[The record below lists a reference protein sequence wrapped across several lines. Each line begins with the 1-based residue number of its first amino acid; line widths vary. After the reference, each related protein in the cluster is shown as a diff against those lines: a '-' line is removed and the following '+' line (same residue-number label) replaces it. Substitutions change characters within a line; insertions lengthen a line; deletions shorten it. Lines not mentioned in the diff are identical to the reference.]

1 MSFMVR
7 TARWLAVV
15 LIATPIVL
23 LGQGTPATGT
33 VRGRVTETASGQ
45 PIPSA
50 QVQIAG
56 TTLGSMTG
64 PTGEY
69 VIPNVPI
76 GTRTVIARRIGYSEM
91 RRDVPVVAG
100 QTATADFAMAAAAV
114 TLSEVV
120 VTGTAS
126 PTTRRALPNQIE
138 SITGEEVSQAP
149 AATAIDQALQG
160 KLVGAVISE
169 NSGQPGGGVSIRL
182 RGTNSIL
189 GGAEPLYVI
198 DGVIIDNNSEA
209 LVSLGANATRGGA
222 ALSNRIADLDPADV
236 DRIEVLKG
244 AAAAALY
251 GARAN
256 NGVIQIFTKRGRS
269 GAAQVSVSTEYS
281 VGSTPKKYEL
291 VEIPVAGLGDTVINT
306 SLRVGQAIERFD
318 VQEDVWRAA
327 NSTINR
333 LSVTGGSGG
342 TTYFLGGSY
351 QREQGIVQ
359 KSDYDRLSL
368 RANLQQQL
376 HPRFDVAVRSNFVRS
391 GAEFI
396 PEGEQTQGVM
406 TGIIFTPTSFNPRF
420 DPATGRFPANP
431 VLVTN
436 SLEVL
441 ARYEAPEDVTRFVG
455 GAEGTWRPRDDL
467 TLRYLAGVDDYRREA
482 RYLQPPRT
490 QGSSFTGSIQNP
502 VQFSRQFNNDLVATH
517 EWTARQGLTL
527 NTGAGF
533 RYTENNNEILRAAAS
548 DLPPDQTLVGGAVQS
563 ASQERVQIRTVG
575 WYLEERLAF
584 RDRIY
589 LTGGLNWDASSAF
602 GEDERL
608 QMFPRLG
615 ISYVLSEEPF
625 FSGRLGRS
633 LSSVRLRAAYGETG
647 GQPPGAYTR
656 FQNYDNTSF
665 AGRPGLVA
673 STTIGNPNLKPERQ
687 REWEVG
693 ADLAAVQDR
702 AQLELTYYNKRTKDL
717 VLSVPVA
724 PSTGALRQFQNIGV
738 LSNKGVEIAL
748 NTINLNRPAFT
759 WRSRLTYAANRNR
772 IERLATPADTLIFGY
787 LNAVIEGQPVG
798 VFYGGIYARE
808 ANGAIAYHDTTLGG
822 RQWQDLPFRARD
834 TVLVQGTRTG
844 VLANRIIGD
853 PNPDFSMAFLNTF
866 TLPRNL
872 ELSIL
877 FDGRFG
883 NDVANFTRRITEFFG
898 SDRHIEREIRGD
910 TAVGT
915 FARNPTGRINIYE
928 EYIEDGSFIKLREIA
943 LQWDVSQALASRLRA
958 RAASIRLAGR
968 NLYTW
973 TDYTGLDPEVN
984 LFSAQTVAR
993 GVDFATTPLPRQFTI
1008 SLNLNF

>member
-1 MSFMVR
+1 MSLFLR
-7 TARWLAVV
+7 TARHLAITLVAMPAV
-15 LIATPIVL
+15 LAA
-23 LGQGTPATGT
+23 QQTGT
-33 VRGRVTETASGQ
+33 VRGRVTEIASGQ
-45 PIPSA
+45 PIISA
-50 QVQIAG
+50 QVQVAG
-56 TTLGSMTG
+56 TTLGAMTG
-64 PTGEY
+64 ATGEY
-69 VIPNVPI
+69 VIPNVPV
-76 GTRTVIARRIGYSEM
+76 GTRTVIARRIGFAEM
-91 RRDVPVVAG
+91 RRELSIAPG
-100 QTATADFAMAAAAV
+100 QTAAADFAMTAAAV

-138 SITGEEVSQAP
+138 SIAGEEVGQAP

-198 DGVIIDNNSEA
+198 DGVIIDNDSEA
-209 LVSLGANATRGGA
+209 LVSIGANATRGGA

-251 GARAN
+251 GSRAN
-256 NGVIQIFTKRGRS
+256 NGVIQIFTRRGRA
-269 GAAQVSVSTEYS
+269 GTPQVSASTEYS
-281 VGSTPKKYEL
+281 TGRTPKKYEL
-291 VEIPVAGLGDTVINT
+291 VEIPIAGLADTAINT
-306 SLRVGQAIERFD
+306 TLRVGQAIERYD
-318 VQEDVWRAA
+318 VQDDVWRTAH
-327 NSTINR
+327 STTNR

-342 TTYFLGGSY
+342 TTYFLGSSY
-351 QREQGIVQ
+351 QREQGIMR
-359 KSDYDRLSL
+359 KSDYNRLNL
-368 RANLQQQL
+368 RANLTQQL

-391 GAEFI
+391 HAEYI

-420 DPATGRFPANP
+420 DPNTGRYPANP
-431 VLVTN
+431 VLTTN
-436 SLEVL
+436 ALEVL

-455 GAEGTWRPRDDL
+455 GAEGTWRLRDDL
-467 TLRYLAGVDDYRREA
+467 TVRYVAGVDDYRREA

-490 QGSSFTGSIQNP
+490 QGPNFTGSIQNP

-517 EWTARQGLTL
+517 EWEARPQLTL
-527 NTGAGF
+527 NTGLGF
-533 RYTENNNEILRAAAS
+533 RYTQDNDEVLRAAAS

-563 ASQERVQIRTVG
+563 ASQARTEIRTVG
-575 WYLEERLAF
+575 WYVEERFTLAN
-584 RDRIY
+584 RLY
-589 LTGGLNWDASSAF
+589 VTAGLNWDASSAF
-602 GEDERL
+602 GESERL
-608 QMFPRLG
+608 QMFPRAG
-615 ISYVLSEEPF
+615 VSYVLSEEPF
-625 FSGRLGRS
+625 FRERAGSVLS
-633 LSSVRLRAAYGETG
+633 LVRLRAAYGETG

-656 FQNYDNTSF
+656 FQNFENTSF
-665 AGRPGLVA
+665 AGRAGLVS
-673 STTIGNPNLKPERQ
+673 STTIGNPDLKPERQ

-693 ADLAAVQDR
+693 AEVASFQDR
-702 AQLELTYYNKRTKDL
+702 AQLELTYYDKRTKDL

-748 NTINLNRPAFT
+748 NTINFNRPALT
-759 WRSRLTYAANRNR
+759 WRSRLTYAANRER
-772 IERLATPADTLIFGY
+772 VERLATRADTLVSGY
-787 LNAVIEGQPVG
+787 LNAVIEGHPVG

-808 ANGAIAYHDTTLGG
+808 PNGAIAYHDTTISG
-822 RQWQDLPFRARD
+822 RLWRSLPFRARD
-834 TVLVQGTRTG
+834 TVVVQGARTP
-844 VLANRIIGD
+844 VLAQRIIGD
-853 PNPDFSMAFLNTF
+853 PNPDFTMSFLNTF
-866 TLPRNL
+866 ELPRNF
-872 ELSIL
+872 ELSVL

-898 SDRHIEREIRGD
+898 SDKNVEREIRGD

-928 EYIEDGSFIKLREIA
+928 EYIEDGSFIKLREVA
-943 LQWDVSQALASRLRA
+943 LTVGLGQALASRLRA
-958 RAASIRLAGR
+958 RAVSIRLAGR

-973 TDYTGLDPEVN
+973 TDYSGLDPEVN

-993 GVDFATTPLPRQFTI
+993 GVDFATTPLPRTFTM
-1008 SLNLNF
+1008 SLNLTF